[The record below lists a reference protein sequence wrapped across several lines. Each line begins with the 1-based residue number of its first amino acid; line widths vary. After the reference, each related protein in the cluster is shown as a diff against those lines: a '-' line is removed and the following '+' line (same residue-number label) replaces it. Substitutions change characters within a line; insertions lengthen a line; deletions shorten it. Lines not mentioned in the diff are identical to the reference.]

1 MTPEDIAKAG
11 TEHAHQA
18 AIFCW
23 CNEQVQNGK
32 YPMLKFIHAI
42 PSGGKRDKVT
52 ASRLKAEGV
61 KQGVWDI
68 FLPYPVRV
76 DPYSYVLYHGLYIE
90 MKKPDKGRL
99 TDEQKIFREHV
110 EPLGYYFAVC
120 YTWLEAKD
128 AIVKYLPNP
137 S

>member
-23 CNEQVQNGK
+23 CNEQVQNGN
-32 YPMLKFIHAI
+32 YPMLKWMHAI
-42 PSGGKRDKVT
+42 PIGGQRNKVT

-61 KQGVWDI
+61 KRGIWDI
-68 FLPYPVRV
+68 FLPCPTAIF
-76 DPYSYVLYHGLYIE
+76 HGLYLE
-90 MKKPDKGRL
+90 MKKPGKGRL

-120 YTWLEAKD
+120 YSWLEAKD
-128 AIVKYLPNP
+128 AIVKYLPKP